1 MISQYYTLQ
10 TCVYKHT
17 HYGMFSIFSPTLSTI
32 HIVLKVRNPAVI
44 LNTSFPLILPHQTN
58 HQIKS
63 MLTYKYLSFSP
74 HFYAHFTSLKQV
86 STMWITV
93 HHLRLLLSLSPHP
106 YIWIIA
112 NCLIF
117 LKSHSCFLIKI
128 FISSSS
134 PTDKNKNCFPQ
145 IFMALHILFAY
156 NVLFHPNNYPT
167 FKTQPKHNLK
177 SFPYFCHLLRGNNEF
192 LFWSPLYL
200 IRTLLCNFL
209 HICVF
214 HQSVNSLKTS
224 VVGHLDGS
232 VG

>member
-106 YIWIIA
+106 IHL
-112 NCLIF
+112 NHSCLIF

-128 FISSSS
+128 LVHHHLQIKIKTAFLRFSWLCTFSL
-134 PTDKNKNCFPQ
+134 PTMFYSIQ
-145 IFMALHILFAY
+145 I
-156 NVLFHPNNYPT
+156 T
-167 FKTQPKHNLK
+167 TQPSKHSPNIIWN
-177 SFPYFCHLLRGNNEF
+177 PF
-192 LFWSPLYL
+192 L
-200 IRTLLCNFL
+200 
-209 HICVF
+209 
-214 HQSVNSLKTS
+214 TS
-224 VVGHLDGS
+224 AIF
-232 VG
+232 